1 MYATNTV
8 KTAKKTTESTQEMK
22 NDKYRVPSIAGSS
35 TGESVGVGHWKTID
49 FPASDRVRPPC
60 ADRESYCAKENPMM
74 ELTSPVNPLAEI
86 LGRLLPL
93 LPLAERWLEKQVG
106 EAEVVPEPERMLTPK
121 EASVLLKLHVQTVMA
136 WCREGKLD
144 AVKIGGNKVN
154 GKGGKFLI
162 PREAIDA
169 YIAQQRL
176 IHGSRKG
183 GAK

>member
-1 MYATNTV
+1 MITANRIQDPLDRLATV
-8 KTAKKTTESTQEMK
+8 
-22 NDKYRVPSIAGSS
+22 
-35 TGESVGVGHWKTID
+35 
-49 FPASDRVRPPC
+49 
-60 ADRESYCAKENPMM
+60 
-74 ELTSPVNPLAEI
+74 
-86 LGRLLPL
+86 
-93 LPLAERWLEKQVG
+93 AERYMNFLEREARAS
-106 EAEVVPEPERMLTPK
+106 EAEKKQHDERTLTPL
-121 EASVLLKLHVQTVMA
+121 EASKILRIHVQTVMT

-169 YIAQQRL
+169 YIVQQRL